1 MSAVDQGV
9 AKGLKQG
16 SSGRAEET
24 PHKAVN
30 GAPKSAL
37 GGLAKRIFDCVYSI
51 AGLIFLAPL
60 ILMIAVAIKII
71 SPGPVLYAH
80 TRIGFGGKP
89 FKCWKFRTM
98 VVNGDEVLEA
108 HLNAN
113 PADRYQWETTRKL
126 RHDPRVTRLGRVLR
140 EYSIDELPQLINVF
154 RGEMSFVGPRPVVAD
169 ELLRYGPKAE
179 LYLATR
185 PGITGLWQVS
195 GRSDTGYDERVALDA
210 CYVER
215 WSLATDI
222 VILARTVP
230 AVVGARGSY

>member
-1 MSAVDQGV
+1 MSARDDGV
-9 AKGLKQG
+9 ALDLEPG
-16 SSGRAEET
+16 SSGHALEA
-24 PHKAVN
+24 PQQAVN
-30 GAPKSAL
+30 GTPKSAL
-37 GGLAKRIFDCVYSI
+37 GGLAKRIFDCVYSLV
-51 AGLIFLAPL
+51 GLIFLSPL
-60 ILMIAVAIKII
+60 ILMVAVAIKLA
-71 SPGPVLYAH
+71 SPGPILYGH
-80 TRIGFGGKP
+80 TRVGFGGKT

-98 VVNGDEVLEA
+98 VVNGDEVLDA
-108 HLNAN
+108 HLRAN

-126 RHDPRVTRLGRVLR
+126 RNDPRVTALGRVLR

-154 RGEMSFVGPRPVVAD
+154 RGEMSFVGPRPVVAE
-169 ELLRYGPKAE
+169 ELERYGPKAD

-210 CYVER
+210 SYVER
-215 WSLATDI
+215 WSLASDI